1 MKYYLECTLQVSMYF
16 LIKMELIMV
25 FECLLFVISALHTGV
40 VQRSITCKQ
49 LTKELR
55 LQSEEPRWAPKFL
68 PTWDNFFYH
77 SNASLFLFL
86 EFSWYTMS
94 VQHTDSANLH
104 VDMVFSTIAI
114 ITVLKIHLKL
124 IVKKTASHFSTIDF
138 AGRAW
143 RKVSSCRGSW
153 FSVIPKLVS
162 KNIFTIWKLQS
173 YKIQ

>member
-40 VQRSITCKQ
+40 VQSCITCKQ

-94 VQHTDSANLH
+94 VQCTDSANLH
-104 VDMVFSTIAI
+104 VDMVFFYHSNNNGFENPPQINCQEDRI
-114 ITVLKIHLKL
+114 SFLYYWFCWQSLKKSFFL
-124 IVKKTASHFSTIDF
+124 
-138 AGRAW
+138 
-143 RKVSSCRGSW
+143 
-153 FSVIPKLVS
+153 
-162 KNIFTIWKLQS
+162 
-173 YKIQ
+173 